1 MEFNVGKKILI
12 IEDENEFFFFY
23 TMMLEGTDY
32 TIMRALDGK
41 QAFEKIKE
49 DKPDLIILD
58 LLLDQMTGDT
68 FLKQLKS
75 NPIGAAIPVIIASS
89 FSPRSY
95 KTIFEI
101 DPNLTFLEKPFT
113 QERLL
118 DEIKSRLR

>member
-1 MEFNVGKKILI
+1 MGKKILI
-12 IEDENEFFFFY
+12 VEDEEEFFFFY

-32 TIMRALDGK
+32 IIFRALEGK

-58 LLLDQMTGDT
+58 LLLDQMTGDA

-75 NPIGAAIPVIIASS
+75 NPVYADIPIIIASS

-95 KTIFEI
+95 KAIFEI
-101 DPNLTFLEKPFT
+101 DPHLGFLEKPFT
-113 QERLL
+113 RQQLL
-118 DEIKSRLR
+118 SEIRSRLG